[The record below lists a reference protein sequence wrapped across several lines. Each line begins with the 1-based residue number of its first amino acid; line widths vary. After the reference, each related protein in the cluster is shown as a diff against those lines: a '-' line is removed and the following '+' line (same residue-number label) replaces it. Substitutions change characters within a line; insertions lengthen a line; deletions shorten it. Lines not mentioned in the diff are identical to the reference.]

1 MAGLYDG
8 GVMLVVKGGAPEIYE
23 PDLGVLEH
31 LGPGFT
37 VGDRLPRVGAVV
49 EQHVF
54 RLQVSVCDSRQY

>member
-1 MAGLYDG
+1 
-8 GVMLVVKGGAPEIYE
+8 MLVVKGGAPEIYE

-54 RLQVSVCDSRQY
+54 RLQVSVCDSGQY